1 MSAADLIAPGFYGKL
16 PATGDFVSRRLPGDF
31 VRPWDRWLAQH
42 LAPLI
47 GAPFWPRSFAL
58 RFLTGP
64 ACFRAATGIILQ
76 STDKVGR
83 RFPLSIV
90 ALLPEASIGL
100 VRADAW
106 FAGIEEAGMRAR
118 LGELT
123 PDELEAALTH
133 LPVPSAEAGEE
144 IVDGMAMWTAHSDI
158 FDIDPRAPQATLQ
171 QLFAESW
178 ETS

>member
-1 MSAADLIAPGFYGKL
+1 MIAPGFYGKL
-16 PATGDFVSRRLPGDF
+16 PAAGDFVSRRLPVEF
-31 VRPWDRWLAQH
+31 VRAWDRWLAQH

-47 GAPFWPRSFAL
+47 GSQLWPHSFAL

-64 ACFRAATGIILQ
+64 ACFGATTGIILQ

-100 VRADAW
+100 ARADAW
-106 FAGIEEAGMRAR
+106 FAGIEEAGVGAQR
-118 LGELT
+118 GELT
-123 PDELEAALTH
+123 PDELELMLAK
-133 LPVPSAEAGEE
+133 LPVPPAEAGDE
-144 IVDGMAMWTAHSDI
+144 IVDGMVMWTAHSDI
-158 FDIDPRAPQATLQ
+158 FDIDLQSPQATLEQ
-171 QLFAESW
+171 VFVASR